1 MCDCSKEVVE
11 SSYQFKDYYPLISSA
26 IVLLLFIIDRIIGY
40 RIRKKEVERNWYF
53 KVLLEPNLE
62 KINSF
67 FFDVENQYKSSAIK
81 LKDLVSVVSH
91 SEYINTQSLEI
102 NLFKEIKRRFELEV
116 IKPIITRYTFMN
128 ENISIKTEELQNHYT
143 VQIDNLKLEQED
155 INDFS
160 KDLYNI
166 KAEWLDLLY
175 KPLSNKK

>member
-81 LKDLVSVVSH
+81 LKDLVSVVSN

>member
-1 MCDCSKEVVE
+1 MCTCSKEVIE
-11 SSYQFKDYYPLISSA
+11 SSFQLKDYYPLISSA

-40 RIRKKEVERNWYF
+40 KIRKKEVERNWYF

-67 FFDVENQYKSSAIK
+67 FLDVENQYKASALK

-91 SEYINTQSLEI
+91 GEYINIQSLEI

-116 IKPIITRYTFMN
+116 IKPIITRYSFMN
-128 ENISIKTEELQNHYT
+128 ENISIKTEDLQNHYT
-143 VQIDNLKLEQED
+143 VQIDNLKLDQDD
-155 INDFS
+155 INEFA

-175 KPLSNKK
+175 KPLGNKK